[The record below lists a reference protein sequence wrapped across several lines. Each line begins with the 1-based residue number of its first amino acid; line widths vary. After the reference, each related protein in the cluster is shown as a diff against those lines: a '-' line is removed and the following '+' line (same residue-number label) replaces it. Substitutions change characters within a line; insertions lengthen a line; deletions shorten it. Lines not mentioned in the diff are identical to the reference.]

1 MLSAAD
7 GIHTYNLE
15 EKFMKIKQVLKIML
29 IVALVIALL
38 LGGGFTYLYFNG
50 LSGMNKTTEAKD
62 GQIKVA
68 CIGDSITYGHG
79 IKNWP
84 KNNYPVVLQ
93 NLLGDGYHVN
103 SYGVSGRAVQP
114 NSDQPY
120 TALPH
125 YQESLAYDADIGVF
139 MMGTNDSKPG
149 NWHGADAFKAELLNI
164 LDSYGDAG
172 IILCTPAT
180 AFFLDGKTEGPAE
193 YDIRPLVV
201 EEIAQIVRDV
211 ATERGYTLIDI
222 HKLTASNPEWFAKDG
237 VHPNN
242 DGAAAIAQM
251 VADAIAQAD

>member
-1 MLSAAD
+1 M
-7 GIHTYNLE
+7 IR
-15 EKFMKIKQVLKIML
+15 KIMKIITIVLL
-29 IVALVIALL
+29 VLLVII
-38 LGGGFTYLYFNG
+38 GVGFAYLYFNG

-62 GQIKVA
+62 GQVKVA
-68 CIGDSITYGHG
+68 CVGDSITYGHG
-79 IKNWP
+79 ITNWP
-84 KNNYPVVLQ
+84 KNNYPTLLQ
-93 NLLGDGYHVN
+93 GLLGDEYHVN

-125 YQESLAYDADIGVF
+125 YQESLDYGADIVVF
-139 MMGTNDSKPG
+139 MMGTNDSKPE
-149 NWHGADAFKAELLNI
+149 NWHGADAFKADLLSL
-164 LDSYGDAG
+164 LDSYGDAE

-193 YDIRPLVV
+193 YDIQPLVV

-222 HKLTASNPEWFAKDG
+222 HELTASHPDWFAKDG

-242 DGAAAIAQM
+242 DGAAAIAQ
-251 VADAIAQAD
+251 AINDKIAAID

>member
-1 MLSAAD
+1 M
-7 GIHTYNLE
+7 IR
-15 EKFMKIKQVLKIML
+15 KIMKIITIVLL
-29 IVALVIALL
+29 VLLVIIAA
-38 LGGGFTYLYFNG
+38 GFAYLYFNG
-50 LSGMNKTTEAKD
+50 LSGMSNTTAAKY

-103 SYGVSGRAVQP
+103 SYGVSGRAVQD

-120 TALPH
+120 TELPR
-125 YQESLAYDADIGVF
+125 YQEGLDYGADIVVF
-139 MMGTNDSKPG
+139 MMGTNDSKPE
-149 NWHGADAFKAELLNI
+149 NWHGADAFKAELLTL
-164 LDSYGDAG
+164 LDSYGDAE
-172 IILCTPAT
+172 IIICTPAT

-193 YDIRPLVV
+193 YDIQPLVV

-211 ATERGYTLIDI
+211 AAERGYTLVDI
-222 HKLTASNPEWFAKDG
+222 HELTASHPDWFAKDG

-242 DGAAAIAQM
+242 DGAAAIAQ
-251 VADAIAQAD
+251 AINDKIAAID

>member
-84 KNNYPVVLQ
+84 KNNYPVILQ

-125 YQESLAYDADIGVF
+125 YQESLAYDADIVVF
-139 MMGTNDSKPG
+139 MMGTNDSKPE

-193 YDIRPLVV
+193 YDIQPLVV

-211 ATERGYTLIDI
+211 ATERGYTLVDI
-222 HKLTASNPEWFAKDG
+222 HELTASHPEWFAKDG

-242 DGAAAIAQM
+242 DGGAAIAQA
-251 VADAIAQAD
+251 VYNAIAKH